1 MDSNELLEFITV
13 MGEAVK
19 IDHDKFM
26 QDLMLMVDEL
36 SKENILI
43 PTEPK
48 APNTYQL
55 FQDFKASH
63 EDNLQIGPYTIIF
76 TISE

>member
-1 MDSNELLEFITV
+1 ME
-13 MGEAVK
+13 MGMANR

-26 QDLMLMVDEL
+26 QELMLMVEDL
-36 SKENILI
+36 RRDNILL

-63 EDNLQIGPYTIIF
+63 PDNLQIGRYIT
-76 TISE
+76 

>member
-1 MDSNELLEFITV
+1 ME
-13 MGEAVK
+13 MGMANR

-26 QDLMLMVDEL
+26 QELMLMVEDL
-36 SKENILI
+36 RRDNILL

-63 EDNLQIGPYTIIF
+63 PDSLQIGRYIT
-76 TISE
+76 